1 MKKEIKQKLVFKGAT
16 FKKEADFKNLIF
28 TQDAEFSN
36 AKFEDNVYFNNTEFK
51 KEADFHESEYGRI
64 ACFYKTSFEE
74 IPNFS
79 SSVFFSSSKLN
90 LINSTL
96 SKPSYSFGDLKE
108 KIEEKIPKPE
118 DSNDK
123 KEKRNLKREWLEKRE
138 KNADDFRDSFR
149 GFKSVLIKDNNL
161 LDAQEHHRIELYC
174 KELELEFSDEARVDK
189 DSGKKDAWKTKID
202 RYQLMFYRLTSEH
215 HTDLLKIF
223 NNIILLMALFG
234 MFVFGLME
242 LKSCC
247 VSVQMG
253 CETKCANTLF
263 LSERKIS
270 YFVFDDLEKLYN
282 SELTLWLF
290 FIPYALFVVF
300 YICLFLKSFFDRKEI
315 KKGIRMIV
323 WMSIWMIGGCVALL
337 IDFGIGYFVSP
348 LSETLL
354 LLVEAFMIFLLCLVF
369 VLMYLGLMLNRNWV
383 LTLYSYLVCIVILV
397 VKPAILFPLFGKLI
411 DESLNINYPA
421 IKSLGVV
428 YCILLFLLLFS
439 LQKTARKNS
448 IVPS

>member
-1 MKKEIKQKLVFKGAT
+1 MKKEIEQKLVFNGAT
-16 FKKEADFKNLIF
+16 FKKGASFKNLTF
-28 TQDAEFSN
+28 EKGVDFSN
-36 AKFEDNVYFNNTEFK
+36 ARFEDNVYFNNTEFK
-51 KEADFHESEYGRI
+51 KEADFHESSYERV
-64 ACFYKTSFEE
+64 ACFYGVEFVK

-79 SSVFFSSSKLN
+79 SAIFSSESKPN
-90 LINSTL
+90 FVNSTL
-96 SKPSYSFGDLKE
+96 ANPHYSFEDLKE
-108 KIEEKIPKPE
+108 RIKGET
-118 DSNDK
+118 
-123 KEKRNLKREWLEKRE
+123 KETEQKAQ
-138 KNADDFRDSFR
+138 NANNYRDSFR
-149 GFKSVLIKDNNL
+149 SLKHAFLGDNNL

-354 LLVEAFMIFLLCLVF
+354 PLVEAFMIFLLCLVF

>member
-1 MKKEIKQKLVFKGAT
+1 MKKEIEQKLVFNGAT
-16 FKKEADFKNLIF
+16 FKKRVDFKNLIF

-36 AKFEDNVYFNNTEFK
+36 ARFEDNVYFNNTEFK
-51 KEADFHESEYGRI
+51 KEADFHESEYERI
-64 ACFYKTSFEE
+64 VCFYGVTFLQT
-74 IPNFS
+74 PNFS
-79 SSVFFSSSKLN
+79 QSIFKGSLN
-90 LINSTL
+90 LVNSN
-96 SKPSYSFGDLKE
+96 LKFNFDE
-108 KIEEKIPKPE
+108 MR
-118 DSNDK
+118 DAVK
-123 KEKRNLKREWLEKRE
+123 KEGERRSGGEQKKSNVA
-138 KNADDFRDSFR
+138 NDFRDSFR

-174 KELELEFSDEARVDK
+174 KELELEFLDEAARVDK

-270 YFVFDDLEKLYN
+270 YFVFDDLEKLCN

-315 KKGIRMIV
+315 KKDIR
-323 WMSIWMIGGCVALL
+323 MIGGCVALL
-337 IDFGIGYFVSP
+337 IVFGIGYFVSL

-354 LLVEAFMIFLLCLVF
+354 PLVEAFMIFLLCLVF